1 MAIWARLAAVGFTAE
16 PSSADSL
23 TGTTAA
29 VSSLLLDP
37 ALMRFVQPSTVVH
50 ALTSTTS
57 SSYSVVVDVSAQFA
71 GNDVPSF
78 TLDVDGVAESV
89 PIRVNTSS
97 AEPIAFSF
105 NLASGVAHSIQ
116 IVSAAPDSPAQL
128 LNVQDIRFEGTTI
141 AASSP
146 LERYVSSHGTVD
158 GVGAMTYGGQVDFN
172 LPATYFGGSTP
183 PAPPAPAPPTPTP
196 PAPIT
201 PAPTPTH
208 AITVGA
214 GSPYT
219 TIQQGIQAA
228 EAAGDHSVLIEP
240 GTYSEN
246 DTLGAL
252 DNDLTL
258 SAASGAPAG
267 SVTLAGT
274 LAITGASGITV
285 SGLAL
290 HGNGRAVAIEA
301 LNSTAVTLTDDSF
314 TGTGQAVVL
323 DGTTNSVV
331 SDNLM
336 TTTTASAIEER
347 NGANANTIASNE
359 INGDDAANT
368 AGAIWLHGANNGQIT
383 NNQITNTAG
392 AGISL
397 SDFYGPG
404 TTATQ
409 NNGTLVAD
417 NVLSG
422 VDTQSSDSGAIY
434 VLGRSQDPATGV
446 VVKMNF
452 IGATGSPG
460 AHAVGIYLDDN
471 ASGVAVT
478 QNIVQA
484 SPSLSD
490 AFEIHG
496 GSNDSIVGNI
506 FDLGTGSPSF
516 GLFQQD
522 EANEAPQG
530 SFRQLYN
537 DSVRGN
543 VTVTESKVPRNPGF
557 ANLTGGIGDATISG
571 NDYWAFSGVALNVG
585 GSGSSGDDA
594 AHYVRPASSA
604 AQTLAAYGSWSGDGI
619 DFAAIKT
626 AMIGLAPAGAH
637 PY

>member
-1 MAIWARLAAVGFTAE
+1 MATSPLLPATR
-16 PSSADSL
+16 P
-23 TGTTAA
+23 
-29 VSSLLLDP
+29 LLDQP
-37 ALMRFVQPSTVVH
+37 GLLANPPST
-50 ALTSTTS
+50 
-57 SSYSVVVDVSAQFA
+57 SYSVVVDISAQFA
-71 GNDVPSF
+71 NNDVPSF

-97 AEPIAFSF
+97 AEPVAFSF

-128 LNVQDIRFEGTTI
+128 LSVQDIRFEGTTI

-146 LERYVSSHGTVD
+146 LERYVSSHGTVA

-172 LPATYFGGSTP
+172 LPASYFGGSSP
-183 PAPPAPAPPTPTP
+183 PAPPAPIPTPPPPTPSPTP
-196 PAPIT
+196 SPT
-201 PAPTPTH
+201 PAPAPTH

-246 DTLGAL
+246 DTLGAA
-252 DNDLTL
+252 DNGLTL
-258 SAASGAPAG
+258 SAAPAAPAG
-267 SVTLAGT
+267 SVTLTGS
-274 LAITGASGITV
+274 LAITGATGITV

-290 HGNGRAVAIEA
+290 HGNGSAVAIEA

-323 DGTTNSVV
+323 DGTSNSVV

-336 TTTTASAIEER
+336 TTTTASAVEER
-347 NGANANTIASNE
+347 DGANGNTIASNE

-368 AGAIWLHGANNGQIT
+368 AGAIWLHGANDGRIT
-383 NNQITNTAG
+383 NNQITNTTG

-409 NNGTLVAD
+409 NNGTVVAG

-422 VDTQSSDSGAIY
+422 VDSQSSDSGAIY
-434 VLGRSQDPATGV
+434 VLGRSQDAATGI

-471 ASGVAVT
+471 ASGVTVT

-496 GSNDSIVGNI
+496 GSNDSIAGNI

-522 EANEAPQG
+522 EANESPQG

-537 DSVRGN
+537 DSARGN
-543 VTVTESKVPRNPGF
+543 VTVSESTAPRNPGY
-557 ANLTGGIGDATISG
+557 ANLTGGIGDATIAG
-571 NDYWAFSGVALNVG
+571 NDYWAFSGVALNAG
-585 GSGSSGDDA
+585 GSGASGDSA
-594 AHYVRPASSA
+594 AHYTAPAAAA
-604 AQTLAAYGSWSGDGI
+604 AQSLAAYGSWSGDGI
-619 DFAAIKT
+619 GFAPIKT
-626 AMIGLAPAGAH
+626 ALIGLAPTGLH